1 MTATND
7 IQAVVFDVGGVLDVP
22 GDRLAESAD
31 LLQLA
36 DGLGLELEEMW
47 SLFYRSDAW
56 KLART
61 GQITDREFWNRN
73 LTPFGITDLV
83 DQATFAR
90 RTHAHKEVIPAM
102 RGLLDELDGRTR
114 LAIISNASDTLEAVL
129 AERFK
134 ISHYFELVINSA
146 RVGVAK
152 PEPEIFNIALERLN
166 LRPEQTIFADDQ
178 QRNVDAA
185 AQLGIHAALFTET
198 RDFRAFLVEL
208 GVLPM
213 LPAL

>member
-1 MTATND
+1 M
-7 IQAVVFDVGGVLDVP
+7 
-22 GDRLAESAD
+22 
-31 LLQLA
+31 
-36 DGLGLELEEMW
+36 
-47 SLFYRSDAW
+47 
-56 KLART
+56 
-61 GQITDREFWNRN
+61 
-73 LTPFGITDLV
+73 
-83 DQATFAR
+83 
-90 RTHAHKEVIPAM
+90 
-102 RGLLDELDGRTR
+102 
-114 LAIISNASDTLEAVL
+114 L

-185 AQLGIHAALFTET
+185 VQLGIHAALFTEA